1 MRIAIFGLGYVGCVS
16 AACLAKAGHH
26 VVGVDVNPVK
36 VDSINAGRSP
46 IIEENMDRLV
56 RESVAHGRLQ
66 ATLSAEAA
74 VTGSDV
80 SLVCVGTPSRD
91 NGSLDLRFIENVSQ
105 DIGQALAGRDAYH
118 VVAVRSTV
126 LPGTIEEC
134 VIPVLE
140 ANSDGRVGTDFGVCA
155 NPEFLREG
163 SAVDDFY
170 SPPFTLI
177 GQWDERSGD
186 AVAALYQTI
195 DAPVERTDVRTAEM
209 VKYVS
214 NAYHALKITFANE
227 VGNIAHRLDVDS
239 HEVMR
244 IFALDTKLN
253 ISAAYL
259 KPGYA
264 FGGSCLPKDLRALL
278 YAAKHA
284 DVDVPVLQ
292 AISGSN
298 ELQARRGVEM
308 VMHTGKKRVG
318 ILGLSFK
325 AGTDDLRESPMV
337 YLVETLLGK
346 GYDIK
351 IYDRNVSLARLVGAN
366 KRYIEQFIPHI
377 SSLMSTSLEEVVEHA
392 EVLVIG
398 NRSVAFGE
406 VIERL
411 FNGHHVIDLVHLPV
425 DLDRVGQGYRGICW

>member
-16 AACLAKAGHH
+16 AACFTQAGHE
-26 VVGVDVNPVK
+26 VIGVDVNPLK
-36 VDSINAGRSP
+36 VEMLNAGRSP
-46 IIEENMDRLV
+46 IIEKDVDRLIAGAV
-56 RESVAHGRLQ
+56 EASRLRATTDAGEAVA
-66 ATLSAEAA
+66 AT
-74 VTGSDV
+74 DV
-80 SLVCVGTPSRD
+80 SLICVGTPSRD
-91 NGSLDLRFIENVSQ
+91 NGGLDLRYIRNVAN
-105 DIGQALAGRDAYH
+105 DIGRALGKCDSYH

-126 LPGTIEEC
+126 LPGTIEAEI
-134 VIPVLE
+134 IPLIEE
-140 ANSDGRVGTDFGVCA
+140 ASGRRVGSGFGICS

-163 SAVDDFY
+163 SAVHDFY
-170 SPPFTLI
+170 NPPFTLI
-177 GQWDERSGD
+177 GEWDERSGET
-186 AVAALYQTI
+186 VATLYQHI
-195 DAPVERTDVRTAEM
+195 DAPVERTDIRTAEM

-214 NAYHALKITFANE
+214 NAFHALKITFANE
-227 VGNIAHRLDVDS
+227 IGNIAHKLGVDS

-244 IFALDTKLN
+244 IFALDTRLN

-278 YAAKHA
+278 YTAKHA

-292 AISGSN
+292 AILRSN

-308 VMHTGKKRVG
+308 VVRTGKKRVG

-351 IYDRNVSLARLVGAN
+351 IYDENVSLARLIGAN
-366 KRYIEQFIPHI
+366 KEYIERVIPHI
-377 SSLMSTSLEEVVEHA
+377 ASLMCTSLEEVVSHA

-398 NRSVAFGE
+398 NRGATFGE
-406 VIERL
+406 AIERS
-411 FNGHHVIDLVHLPV
+411 FNGHHVIDLVRIPAE
-425 DLDRVGQGYRGICW
+425 LDSVGQGYQGICW